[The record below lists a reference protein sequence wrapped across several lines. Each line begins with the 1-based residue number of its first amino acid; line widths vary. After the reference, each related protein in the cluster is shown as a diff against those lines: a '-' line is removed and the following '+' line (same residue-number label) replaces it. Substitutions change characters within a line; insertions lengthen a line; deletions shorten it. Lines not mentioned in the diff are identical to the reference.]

1 MSIKIKTTTK
11 KSLIALGV
19 MLVMI
24 LMLAGIN
31 ASKAYATDGETDR
44 TIMIYMDGAA
54 SEENNRAC
62 SDMIEEYVSA
72 RFDRENFRVIVV
84 TGGSLKW
91 HLDAKY
97 LRDKDGNPD
106 TLTEI
111 SGEYNQIW
119 EVYGATDDAEGYIK
133 LIDGDGVTGEG
144 VKSEDELMSDPST
157 LKEFINYAKAIAP
170 ADKYDLFLNDHGCGP
185 GRGYGFDDHDP
196 ENPEVVMHVLKLK
209 KAISESDVVKNG
221 GKFDII
227 NFDCCMMGN
236 FETILT
242 LADYTDYF
250 LGSADVAP
258 LPTVDYTALFNFLNE
273 DPDMDGKDLGRKYVD
288 LYVQYY
294 EEHPE
299 KGSIGSAILNAL
311 VDTKK
316 FKESGITEELLKI
329 AKQMRA
335 EATDGNFY
343 DEIRT
348 SKEAYCFAYHY
359 LQDFATVVE
368 QLGINI
374 YEGDFQ
380 DPELKNAY
388 TDSALKIQNILHN
401 EDIIYAKHTED
412 SEKAAAF
419 LGRDVDGA
427 IIPRGNN
434 VPTSGLNIFYARN
447 PTDGDTSA
455 NIAYYIDA
463 MEALKGSLE
472 NEKEKELI
480 DTYLQAIID
489 YELIY
494 NAGIAV
500 STMVENGSDPSQIDY
515 NKVVD
520 YLKSEKERNRWEY
533 ISKAIASSDR
543 NVEAWLGKIIDDQKK
558 EVLSREKASL
568 KTESKDGTDYYRVDI
583 SDTPKRIIDIPVL
596 TVKAD
601 KKDEIFFYPT
611 MTFYGSAASYDSDD
625 YMTSTNSSY
634 LIPKFDG
641 QWYAVEDSDGVR
653 HIASKATDQSVYAAF
668 TLNGKNLGPGELIFD
683 DDGNAKSIYVYGNTI
698 PIPLDTLEGVLM
710 VTLCNDPSG
719 GKDEPLTMPFILD
732 GTNARLV
739 KAHYSELGI
748 GSVEITISMM
758 DLYEVKHEI
767 KPELKFDPN
776 SGTWKDGGSDI
787 KKYEADLEKQFDII
801 GAPKRDGYTFICWRG
816 SRYQPGQKYLVDSD
830 HTFTAE
836 WKKNDSDDSGNGS
849 NDSRNGSDDPG
860 NGSNDSG
867 NDAGKDHGKSGNG
880 ARTGDTMTLLPLL
893 LFMLASGGAL
903 TALAVRRRRSN

>member
-72 RFDRENFRVIVV
+72 RFNRENFRVIVV

-311 VDTKK
+311 VDTKE

-329 AKQMRA
+329 AKQLRA
-335 EATDGNFY
+335 EATDGNYY

-388 TDSALKIQNILHN
+388 TDSALEIQNILHN

-419 LGRDVDGA
+419 LGRDDDGA
-427 IIPRGNN
+427 IIPRGKN
-434 VPTSGLNIFYARN
+434 VPTSGLSIFYARN

-455 NIAYYIDA
+455 NVAYYIDA

-520 YLKSEKERNRWEY
+520 YLKSEKERNMWEY
-533 ISKAIASSDR
+533 ISKAIVSSDR

-611 MTFYGSAASYDSDD
+611 MTFYGSAPSYDSDD

-683 DDGNAKSIYVYGNTI
+683 DEGNAKSIYVYGNTI

-776 SGTWKDGGSDI
+776 GGMWKDGGSNI
-787 KKYEADLEKQFDII
+787 KKYEADLEKQFDVI

-836 WKKNDSDDSGNGS
+836 WKKNDSDDPGKK
-849 NDSRNGSDDPG
+849 DDPG
-860 NGSNDSG
+860 KQDDPSNSDNPNDS
-867 NDAGKDHGKSGNG
+867 SNG
-880 ARTGDTMTLLPLL
+880 GTGGSSKKGVNTGDENNLAAWIVLLI
-893 LFMLASGGAL
+893 AAL
-903 TALAVRRRRSN
+903 VGTTGMVFDRRKK